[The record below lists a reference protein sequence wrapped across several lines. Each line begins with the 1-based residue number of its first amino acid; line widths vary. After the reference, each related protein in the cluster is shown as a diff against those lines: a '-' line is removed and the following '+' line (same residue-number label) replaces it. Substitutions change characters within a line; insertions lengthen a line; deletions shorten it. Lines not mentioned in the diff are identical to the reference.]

1 MVYTMSAF
9 KETLPASVSE
19 MLGRKGLNDEPALLH
34 VATDLLPNRQFGR
47 QWVVVTEKRLIV
59 VQHDD
64 DGDIVV
70 VPMDEMAGVRTEE
83 EVGGGFL
90 AVDRHKQGPLL
101 VPYTQSLT
109 PKFTEVAEGIRQLS
123 EGRNLSL
130 PEEVERV
137 RCDACGRLL
146 PEKNGICAACIRKW
160 HTLRRLLRYLAAQ
173 PWRLAS
179 VVILTLVSTALE
191 LLPPRIMQH
200 IIDDVL
206 TPRTNFNLL
215 VWLVLGLLGVRLLF
229 CAAAVTTEWLSLRLG
244 HRGVQDIRSD
254 LYRKLQFLPL
264 RFYDRRST
272 GSLISRMSNDSDRLE
287 GFLASDLPLVV
298 SKALLFAGILGLL
311 LATNWKLALLVLLP
325 VPPIVLGGSRI
336 WKRVMRHWIQWGSR
350 WSRLSSHLSE
360 SIGGIRVVKAFAQ
373 ESRES
378 ERFDRRNEDLRKV
391 TVAGERNWFVFF
403 TVTNFLMSWGV
414 FLVWYFGGRQILG
427 GEMTLGALVA
437 FISYLWMLYEP
448 LRWFGELYNV
458 LLRAF
463 AGAERIFEVTDS
475 KPETSDGTDAVPLL
489 RMEGQV
495 AFRDVIF
502 GYDGGKPVLKGID
515 LVAKPGEMVGL
526 VGKSGAGKSTLI
538 NLVCRFYDPD
548 RGRIEIDGTDM
559 RRVRLEDL
567 RSRIGMVQQ
576 EPFLFDATIAE
587 NIAYGKPNA
596 TFSEVIRAATAAE
609 AHEFIVQK
617 PDGYDMKVGEK
628 GGKLSGGEKQRISIA
643 RAILHDPRILIL
655 DEATSSLDTRT
666 EWKIQKAISRLVKGR
681 TTFAI
686 AHRLST
692 LRTAD
697 RLVVLDDGK
706 VAETGTHHELMSRKG
721 IFYRLVKRQQETSAV
736 MAVGGG
742 KDETGRN

>member
-1 MVYTMSAF
+1 M
-9 KETLPASVSE
+9 SE
-19 MLGRKGLNDEPALLH
+19 MLGRKGLNDEPALMH

-47 QWVVVTEKRLIV
+47 QWVVVTARRIILV
-59 VQHDD
+59 PHD
-64 DGDIVV
+64 GERDIVV
-70 VPMDEMAGVRTEE
+70 VPMGEMAGVRTEE
-83 EVGGGFL
+83 EVGGGCL
-90 AVDRHKQGPLL
+90 AVDRQKEGPLF
-101 VPYTQSLT
+101 VPYTQSLIS
-109 PKFTEVAEGIRQLS
+109 KFAEVAEGIRQLS
-123 EGRNLSL
+123 EGKDLSL
-130 PEEVERV
+130 PEEVERA

-160 HTLRRLLRYLAAQ
+160 HTLRRLLRFLTAQ

-179 VVILTLVSTALE
+179 VVILTLISTALE
-191 LLPPRIMQH
+191 LVPPKITQH

-206 TPRTNFNLL
+206 TPRDNFNLL
-215 VWLVLGLLGVRLLF
+215 VWLVFGLLGARLLF

-298 SKALLFAGILGLL
+298 SKVLLFVGILGLL

-475 KPETSDGTDAVPLL
+475 LPETRNTTDAVPLP

-495 AFRDVIF
+495 AFRDVTF
-502 GYDGGKPVLKGID
+502 GYDRGKPVLKGID

-538 NLVCRFYDPD
+538 SLICRFYDPD

-559 RRVRLEDL
+559 REVCLEDL
-567 RSRIGMVQQ
+567 RSRIGVVQQ

-643 RAILHDPRILIL
+643 RAILHNPRILIL

-692 LRTAD
+692 LRIAD

-721 IFYRLVKRQQETSAV
+721 FFYRLVKSQQETSAV

-742 KDETGRN
+742 KDETGRV

>member
-109 PKFTEVAEGIRQLS
+109 PKFAEVAEGIRQLS

-206 TPRTNFNLL
+206 TPRTHFTLL

-298 SKALLFAGILGLL
+298 SKVLLFAGILGLL

>member
-1 MVYTMSAF
+1 MSGF

-109 PKFTEVAEGIRQLS
+109 PKFAEVAEGIRQLS

-298 SKALLFAGILGLL
+298 SKVLLFAGILGLL

-427 GEMTLGALVA
+427 SEMTLGALVA

>member
-1 MVYTMSAF
+1 MVYTMSGF

-109 PKFTEVAEGIRQLS
+109 PKFAEVAEGIRQLS

-298 SKALLFAGILGLL
+298 SKVLLFAGILGLL

>member
-1 MVYTMSAF
+1 MVYTMSGF

-109 PKFTEVAEGIRQLS
+109 PKFAEVAEGIRQLS

-191 LLPPRIMQH
+191 LLPPRITQH

-298 SKALLFAGILGLL
+298 SKVLLFAGILGLL

-721 IFYRLVKRQQETSAV
+721 IFYRLAKRQQETSAV

>member
-1 MVYTMSAF
+1 MDSIMNAF
-9 KETLPASVSE
+9 KETLPDSVSE
-19 MLGRKGLNDEPALLH
+19 ALGGEGLNEDPALLH
-34 VATDLLPNRQFGR
+34 VATDLLPNRRFGR
-47 QWVVVTEKRLIV
+47 QWVVVTRKRLLV
-59 VQHDD
+59 VPHD
-64 DGDIVV
+64 GESGIVV
-70 VPMDEMAGVRTEE
+70 VPMNEMAGVRTEE
-83 EVGGGFL
+83 VVGGGCL
-90 AVDRHKQGPLL
+90 AVDRRKEGPLL
-101 VPYTQSLT
+101 VPYTQSLI
-109 PKFTEVAEGIRQLS
+109 PKFAEVAEGIRQLS
-123 EGRNLSL
+123 EGRDLSL
-130 PEEVERV
+130 PVELERA

-160 HTLRRLLRYLAAQ
+160 QTLRRLLRYLTAQ

-206 TPRTNFNLL
+206 TPRANIDLL
-215 VWLVLGLLGVRLLF
+215 AWLVFGLLGVRLLF
-229 CAAAVTTEWLSLRLG
+229 CAAAVTMEWLSLRLG
-244 HRGVQDIRSD
+244 HQGVQDIRSD
-254 LYRKLQFLPL
+254 LYRRLQFLPL
-264 RFYDRRST
+264 RFYDRRT
-272 GSLISRMSNDSDRLE
+272 AGSLISRMSNDSDRLE

-298 SKALLFAGILGLL
+298 SKVLLFAGILGMLL
-311 LATNWKLALLVLLP
+311 GTNWQLALLVLLP
-325 VPPIVLGGSRI
+325 IPPIVLGGSRI
-336 WKRVMRHWIQWGSR
+336 WKRVMRHWIRWGAR

-378 ERFDRRNEDLRKV
+378 RRFDSRNEDLREV

-403 TVTNFLMSWGV
+403 TVTNFLMSLGV

-427 GEMTLGALVA
+427 GELTLGALVA

-463 AGAERIFEVTDS
+463 AGAERIFEVMDS
-475 KPETSDGTDAVPLL
+475 GPETGDGSDAVPLP
-489 RMEGQV
+489 RMEGRV
-495 AFRDVIF
+495 AFRDVFF
-502 GYDGGKPVLKGID
+502 GYDRGKPILKGID
-515 LVAKPGEMVGL
+515 LVVKPGEMIGL

-538 NLVCRFYDPD
+538 NLICRFYDPD
-548 RGRIEIDGTDM
+548 RGRVEIDGIDM
-559 RRVRLEDL
+559 REVRLEDL

-576 EPFLFDATIAE
+576 EPFLFDGTIAE

-628 GGKLSGGEKQRISIA
+628 GGNLSGGEKQRISIA
-643 RAILHDPRILIL
+643 RAILHNPRILIL

-692 LRTAD
+692 LRSAD
-697 RLVVLDDGK
+697 KLVVLDDGR
-706 VAETGTHHELMSRKG
+706 VAEVGTHHELMSRKG
-721 IFYRLVKRQQETSAV
+721 IFYRLVKSQQETSAV

-742 KDETGRN
+742 KDEAGRV